1 MSMDINSKRGSFIG
15 KTNSLMQEFHFAAP
29 NVLLKLLHSFTCNIY
44 GSNTWDLFSKE
55 SQRLFTSYNVAVR
68 HIMNLPRTTHRYLL
82 EPLSDM
88 PHLYTLLLA
97 RYVTF
102 VKSLLENE
110 AFEVRFMA
118 SLSTSDMR
126 TVTGKSIARILDLC
140 HIGSIA
146 DLSAN
151 TVKKT
156 IKYAVIPNDE
166 AWRIGIIKDMLSHH
180 SDYGLTSTE
189 TLEILEFACSS

>member
-1 MSMDINSKRGSFIG
+1 
-15 KTNSLMQEFHFAAP
+15 
-29 NVLLKLLHSFTCNIY
+29 
-44 GSNTWDLFSKE
+44 
-55 SQRLFTSYNVAVR
+55 
-68 HIMNLPRTTHRYLL
+68 MNLPRTTHRYLL

-118 SLSTSDMR
+118 SLSISDMR

-140 HIGSIA
+140 HIDTIA

-151 TVKKT
+151 TVKKM
-156 IKYAVIPNDE
+156 IKYAVIPNE
-166 AWRIGIIKDMLSHH
+166 ETWRIGIIKDMLSHH
-180 SDYGLTSTE
+180 SDYGLTSAE